1 MKINLTDLT
10 EKIEKQD
17 YIQDMQTVKY
27 GEVSQSKTK
36 LKGYA
41 DKMVQ
46 EVAAAFKHNSLV
58 QTQLAISGQRPV
70 TFALETNIIN
80 LPYADYKKI
89 SNFFEEGKDY
99 QLQVYFETRS
109 DYVNVSHFRI
119 DELCSEEDIEK
130 KADEITEKLTTA
142 MQEKLKVVR
151 NYKKPAAKKKTTTT
165 RRRTTRSRTTTKRRT
180 TRRRRTTKK

>member
-17 YIQDMQTVKY
+17 YIQDLQTVKY
-27 GEVSQSKTK
+27 GDVSQSKTK
-36 LKGYA
+36 LKKYA
-41 DKMVQ
+41 AKMVQ

-89 SNFFEEGKDY
+89 SNFFEEGEDY

-151 NYKKPAAKKKTTTT
+151 SYKKPAAKKKKAT
-165 RRRTTRSRTTTKRRT
+165 RRRTTRKRSTTKRKT
-180 TRRRRTTKK
+180 TRKRRTTKK